1 MSVRVR
7 FAPSPTGY
15 LHIGGLRT
23 ALFNWL
29 FARHNRG
36 VFLVRIE
43 DTDRERYT
51 QEYEDA
57 IIRSLDW
64 AGIHADEPLVYQFAR
79 QPFHQQSLQKLLDSG
94 KAYRCFCSVESLQ
107 KKREAAEAAQGFYQ
121 YDGTCRTA
129 DQNLDQPYAV
139 RFKVE
144 IDGDV
149 ITFKDL
155 IRGEV
160 SLQRNQLDDFI
171 VARTDGS
178 VTYNF
183 AVVED
188 DHFMRIS
195 HVIRGED
202 HLLNSFKQILMY
214 QALEYELPHFAHLSL
229 ILSDSGQKLSK
240 RDAAVSVDEYKDNG
254 YLPVALCNYLAR
266 LGWSHK
272 DQELFSINELI
283 SFFSL
288 DNVQKKG
295 AIFDVDKLRW
305 INSVHL
311 QNIEPVK
318 VLKLVVEN
326 INKDFEQEFSNW
338 SFETICHAVSVYQ
351 SRSHTLVELYDQINS
366 LYNAPEVYDP
376 NILEKWIDIQNKN
389 FVQLLQEKLQVPVF
403 EKNELMS
410 IVKQFCKDQNVKM
423 GQIAQ
428 PIRIALCGTD
438 SGPGLFDMLLILGKK
453 ESLQRLE
460 RLATS

>member
-7 FAPSPTGY
+7 FAPSPTGH

-29 FARHNRG
+29 FAKNNNG
-36 VFLVRIE
+36 TFLVRIE

-51 QEYEDA
+51 KEHEEA
-57 IIRSLDW
+57 IIRSLEW
-64 AGIHADEPLVYQFAR
+64 TGINADEPLVYQFAR
-79 QPFHQQSLQKLLDSG
+79 QSFHKEALQKLLDSG
-94 KAYRCFCSVESLQ
+94 KAYRCFCSAESLQ
-107 KKREAAEAAQGFYQ
+107 KKREEAEAAHGFYQ

-129 DQNLDQPYAV
+129 DQSSDQPHV
-139 RFKVE
+139 IRFKVE
-144 IDGDV
+144 VDREV
-149 ITFKDL
+149 LTFKDL
-155 IRGEV
+155 VRNDV

-188 DHFMRIS
+188 DHFMKVS

-214 QALEYELPHFAHLSL
+214 QALGYELPQFAHLPL
-229 ILSDSGQKLSK
+229 ILSESGQKLSK
-240 RDAAVSVDEYKDNG
+240 RDAAVSVDEYKDGG

-272 DQELFSINELI
+272 DQELFTTNELI
-283 SFFSL
+283 KFFSL

-295 AIFDVDKLRW
+295 AIFDIDKLRW

-311 QNIEPVK
+311 QESEPAA
-318 VLKLVVEN
+318 VLKAATEN
-326 INKDFEQEFSNW
+326 INKNFEQEFSDW
-338 SFETICHAVSVYQ
+338 SLETILHATKVYQ
-351 SRSHTLVELYDQINS
+351 TRSHTLVELYDQIKL
-366 LYNAPEVYDP
+366 LYNAPESYDP
-376 NILEKWIDIQNKN
+376 ESLEQWIDSQIKN
-389 FVQLLQEKLQVPVF
+389 FVQLLHEKLQAAIF
-403 EKNELMS
+403 EKSELMP
-410 IVKQFCKDQNVKM
+410 IVKQFCKDQGIKM

-428 PIRIALCGTD
+428 PIRIALCGTA
-438 SGPGLFDMLLILGKK
+438 SGPGLFDMLLVLGKE

-460 RLATS
+460 KLAKS